1 MQECNIKPSPYDKT
15 PDVNIIIWPLNP
27 IKTSI
32 IATNRGLE
40 MRKELK
46 E

>member
-1 MQECNIKPSPYDKT
+1 MIIT

-27 IKTSI
+27 INTFM
-32 IATNRGLE
+32 IAMNRGLE